1 MDGSIRTTIEIAD
14 PGDCPVAR
22 VSAENDLT
30 VPSVTRST
38 ERNERG
44 DLTEEFTVATDS
56 IDQSTRVAAG
66 LETGSKIFTDENRAV
81 YRFSRDPDVTC
92 VCACIEGFGWPVS
105 DIHAF
110 DGVLAVT
117 CYVPSVDQLRLLI
130 STLRDRFDG
139 VHVKRLQ
146 HAGNAGTIVDD
157 VPLEA
162 LGLTDRQREVLE
174 TAIEMG
180 YFNYPRDA
188 NAGEVAEAL
197 DIARSTFSEHL
208 AVGQRKLVG
217 AVLESETGTMEA

>member
-1 MDGSIRTTIEIAD
+1 MDGSIRTGIEIAD

-22 VSAENDLT
+22 VSAQNDLT

-44 DLTEEFTVATDS
+44 QLTEEFTVPTDDT
-56 IDQSTRVAAG
+56 DQPSRVAAG
-66 LETGSKIFTDENRAV
+66 LETGDHIFTDGREEI

-110 DGVLAVT
+110 DGALAVT

-139 VHVKRLQ
+139 VSVKRLQ
-146 HAGNAGTIVDD
+146 HTGGAGTIGDD

-174 TAIEMG
+174 TALEMG
-180 YFNYPRDA
+180 YFNYPRDS
-188 NAGEVAEAL
+188 NAGEVADAL
-197 DIARSTFSEHL
+197 EIARSTFSEHL
-208 AVGQRKLVG
+208 AVGQRKLIG
-217 AVLESETGTMEA
+217 AVLESEPGA